1 MLITF
6 SNVSSDN
13 LCMVTDAWDITY
25 IQAYHLVSL
34 VSSDNVYRSPR
45 MCNLLFKHGE
55 SPCRHASEG
64 RTKITVLVS
73 YSVYQPTEMAIDW
86 SFADVFHKVRCRTS
100 SHRHSNQVHHQ

>member
-1 MLITF
+1 MLLTF

-25 IQAYHLVSL
+25 IQAYHLVGL

-45 MCNLLFKHGE
+45 MRNLLLKHGK

-64 RTKITVLVS
+64 RTKITM
-73 YSVYQPTEMAIDW
+73 SVCYFVHQPTEMAIAW
-86 SFADVFHKVRCRTS
+86 LFADVFRKVRC
-100 SHRHSNQVHHQ
+100 